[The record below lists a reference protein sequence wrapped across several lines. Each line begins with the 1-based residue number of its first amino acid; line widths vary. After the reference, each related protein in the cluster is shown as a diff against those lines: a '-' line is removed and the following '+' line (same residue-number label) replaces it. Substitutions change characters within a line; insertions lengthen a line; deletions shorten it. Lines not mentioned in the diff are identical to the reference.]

1 MSYNERAQT
10 TTMLVESF
18 QGIWGGGQGPR
29 ERPIQIEESSVLAKE
44 KWAS

>member
-18 QGIWGGGQGPR
+18 QGIWGGQGPT